1 LLDVVFYAL
10 FSVAVLVTV
19 FTVVDREE
27 IAWPILAFIF
37 WIAVAGASATTES
50 VHVLVT
56 STDNVVEHVTSH
68 ANGVFPIIFFFGL
81 AVVHIALFF
90 NRLFEIRRTVGRGG
104 VGA

>member
-1 LLDVVFYAL
+1 LLDVMFFAL
-10 FSVAVLVTV
+10 FSVAVLVTI

-27 IAWPILAFIF
+27 IAWPILAFIS

-50 VHVLVT
+50 VHVLIT

-81 AVVHIALFF
+81 AVVYIALFF
-90 NRLFEIRRTVGRGG
+90 NRFFEMRKMAVKGG
-104 VGA
+104 